1 MQLNT
6 TELKEKLDTLDRDID
21 KQFEFYR
28 DILLDYKSEQKNS
41 YYFGA
46 SANEFLEDDE
56 FSFIMGCYPN
66 MIISRHI
73 GSRCASIVIYEID
86 TETFEVNDIFSE
98 GL

>member
-28 DILLDYKSEQKNS
+28 DILLDYKSEQI
-41 YYFGA
+41 GA
-46 SANEFLEDDE
+46 SANEFLEDDQ

-73 GSRCASIVIYEID
+73 GSRCASIVIYKID
-86 TETFEVNDIFSE
+86 TETFEVNDIFAE

>member
-28 DILLDYKSEQKNS
+28 DILLDYKSEQI
-41 YYFGA
+41 GA
-46 SANEFLEDDE
+46 SANEFLEDDQ

-86 TETFEVNDIFSE
+86 TETFEVNDIFAE

>member
-1 MQLNT
+1 MKLNT

-28 DILLDYKSEQKNS
+28 DILLDYKSEQI
-41 YYFGA
+41 GA
-46 SANEFLEDDE
+46 SANEFLEDDQ

-66 MIISRHI
+66 MIISRYI

-86 TETFEVNDIFSE
+86 TETFEVNDIFTE